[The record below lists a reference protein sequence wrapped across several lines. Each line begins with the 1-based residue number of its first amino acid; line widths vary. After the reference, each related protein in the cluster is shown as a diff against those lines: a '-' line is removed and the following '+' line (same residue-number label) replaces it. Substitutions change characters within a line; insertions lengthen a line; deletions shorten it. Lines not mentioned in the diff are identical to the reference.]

1 MKANPMRMAKRRE
14 SKSQH
19 PIADVFTADVPH
31 GLAQSADH
39 CGDRAGHASVKI
51 LPWVACAAVALLAGC
66 RIGPK
71 YVRPAAPAPPEFK
84 ESTPVKYAN
93 APPGTWEPANPQ
105 DTVLRGK
112 WWEMFHEPELNA
124 LEDQL
129 NINNQDIILDFQNFM
144 AALDVVRAVSS
155 QFFPTVSGGPA
166 FSRNKVPTA
175 ANRAVA
181 TSTKGVTASTYSVIG
196 GASWAPDLWGKIR
209 NEVSEMRYAAQVS
222 AADLAGEKLSEQ
234 ASLAVFYFE
243 LRGQD
248 SLQHVYNQMVEVDKQ
263 TLTLTKALYATGIDD
278 EQSVAEEEMT
288 LEDDE
293 ATATAIATNRA
304 IYEHAIAL
312 EIGQPASSF
321 SMAVKD
327 LTTPVPPIPL
337 GVPSQLLERR
347 PDIAAAERT
356 LAQANALVGVEKTAF
371 YPTLTLTG
379 SGGVESAA
387 LGTVFSVPALL
398 WSTGAS
404 ASELIFEGGL
414 RRATVAEYE
423 AEYKADVANYR
434 ETVLTAFQEVEDEIA
449 TLRITSA
456 QIQQQNQAIQSAQH
470 SLDLENSRYQTGLDP
485 ELNVLGAQ
493 TALLNDQELQITSR
507 VIELTAA
514 VELVEALGGG
524 WNTAQLPA
532 ASKVTSK
539 AAIRQVSATP

>member
-1 MKANPMRMAKRRE
+1 MKANPMRMGRRRE
-14 SKSQH
+14 SNSQN
-19 PIADVFTADVPH
+19 PIAGGLSAIAAH
-31 GLAQSADH
+31 GLARSPVPP
-39 CGDRAGHASVKI
+39 GDEIGKI
-51 LPWVACAAVALLAGC
+51 SLKVLPWIACVTFALLSGC

-84 ESTPVKYAN
+84 ESTPVKYSN
-93 APPGTWEPANPQ
+93 APPGTWQPANPQ

-112 WWEMFHEPELNA
+112 WWEMFQEPELNA

-155 QFFPTVSGGPA
+155 QFFPTVTGGPSY
-166 FSRNKVPTA
+166 SRNKVPTA

-181 TSTKGVTASTYSVIG
+181 TSTKGVTASTYGVTG

-209 NEVSEMRYAAQVS
+209 NEVSEFRYAAQVS
-222 AADLAGEKLSEQ
+222 AADLAGERLSEQ

-248 SLQHVYNQMVEVDKQ
+248 SLQRVSNQMVEADKQ
-263 TLTLTKALYATGIDD
+263 TLALTKALFTTGIDD
-278 EQSVAEEEMT
+278 EQAVAQEEMT

-304 IYEHAIAL
+304 IFEHAIAL
-312 EIGQPASSF
+312 LIGKPASSF

-379 SGGVESAA
+379 SGGVESAT

-398 WSTGAS
+398 WSTAAS
-404 ASELIFEGGL
+404 ASELVFAGGL

-470 SLDLENSRYQTGLDP
+470 SLNLENSRYQTGLDP
-485 ELNVLGAQ
+485 ELNVLSAEM
-493 TALLNDQELQITSR
+493 ALLNDQELQTTSR

-532 ASKVTSK
+532 ASKVTTK
-539 AAIRQVSATP
+539 AAIRQVSTTP